1 MRLSLI
7 VLALASLAE
16 GANAQ
21 VAVIDAAREKAEQG
35 VAKCM
40 TTANASR
47 FATVSPTKGTQGS
60 VAAPGAANAAA
71 TSAVGGADLTGGAG
85 AGLATAANAGA
96 SASTAS
102 NSAGSGASG
111 AASLAGSGA
120 SNSGQGTGAVLA
132 SSATASAIGG
142 VNLNGLADSRGASLS
157 LGDALQIFKAV
168 SGVSTALQNNS
179 AALTDRWRADRLDQC
194 RPRRLRPE
202 LRRAHR
208 PGGKLE
214 RGGSNRDDHRAAAQ
228 SNPDRPRLGG
238 LGRRRGD
245 EAKLKG
251 LP

>member
-157 LGDALQIFKAV
+157 LGAALQIFKAV

-179 AALTDRWRADRLDQC
+179 AALTAAGGLIGSINAAQGGFDQNSGA
-194 RPRRLRPE
+194 RIAQAASWNEVAQTVMTTAQLRNQI
-202 LRRAHR
+202 LIAHV
-208 PGGKLE
+208 LAA
-214 RGGSNRDDHRAAAQ
+214 SAAAAAMKP
-228 SNPDRPRLGG
+228 N
-238 LGRRRGD
+238 
-245 EAKLKG
+245 
-251 LP
+251 